1 MMKNKLLLTMM
12 IIMVSISLTGVIV
25 YVVSKQLSAENAQA
39 EEPEPTIEEIV
50 SASVEIPEVTTS
62 IANNNFARISMT
74 MQTDSPKAAEELE
87 QRDFMVKDIIIDELS
102 EMTRA
107 NLEGRAG
114 KEAFEQ
120 TVKERVDAM
129 MQEGEIVQIY
139 TTSIVVQ

>member
-1 MMKNKLLLTMM
+1 MMKNKLLLTML
-12 IIMVSISLTGVIV
+12 IIMVSISLAGVIV
-25 YVVSKQLSAENAQA
+25 YVVSKQLSAGNAQA

-74 MQTDSPKAAEELE
+74 MQTDSPEAAEELE

-114 KEAFEQ
+114 KEAFEK
-120 TVKERVDAM
+120 TVKERVDAL

>member
-1 MMKNKLLLTMM
+1 MKNKLLMTML
-12 IIMVSISLTGVIV
+12 IIVISISLAGVIV
-25 YVVSKQLSAENAQA
+25 YVVTKQLSADASS

-50 SASVEIPEVTTS
+50 SSSVEIPEVTTS

-74 MQTDSPKAAEELE
+74 MQTDSTKAAEELE

-107 NLEGRAG
+107 DLEGRAG
-114 KEAFEQ
+114 KEAFEE
-120 TVKERVDAM
+120 TVKERVDAL